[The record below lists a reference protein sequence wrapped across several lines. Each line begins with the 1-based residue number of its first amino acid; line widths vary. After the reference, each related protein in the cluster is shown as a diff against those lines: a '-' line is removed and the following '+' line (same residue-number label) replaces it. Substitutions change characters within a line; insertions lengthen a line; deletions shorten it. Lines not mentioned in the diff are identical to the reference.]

1 MFKTPCQG
9 VISYLCLVDAPSPAT
24 AFSCLSSFP
33 DLLISLSALG
43 DGVATGVE
51 GGVTGDMLPI
61 ETLGR
66 SGDSISMCLFL
77 QKQVY
82 ENANSL
88 AKYFIIK
95 FELYVILKK
104 VTQLVNMFD
113 QKIIPIL
120 SNPRN
125 YFNNE
130 TLKHLKCF

>member
-1 MFKTPCQG
+1 M
-9 VISYLCLVDAPSPAT
+9 ISYLCLVDAPSPAT

-66 SGDSISMCLFL
+66 SGDNISMCLFL

-95 FELYVILKK
+95 FEIRYLKK
-104 VTQLVNMFD
+104 VTPYV
-113 QKIIPIL
+113 
-120 SNPRN
+120 
-125 YFNNE
+125 
-130 TLKHLKCF
+130 